1 MLLSPTGYEIWGGG
15 GDRYFIWSGPF
26 ICARS
31 LRSQGQGM
39 WRGYVR
45 RRGISVFS
53 VAASSVFS
61 IPGWRHFTAWI
72 GGMEATAS
80 NFKKLLRTG
89 SVAVLIGG
97 IAEMFLVS
105 TKKETLVLRSRKGFV
120 RIAVE
125 VGCSGGIIPVYHF
138 GNTQLMDW
146 APRSAQA
153 ISRKMRAAFGL
164 MWGRYGLP
172 IPRELPLYMVCGKA
186 ITVKHVLP
194 SDVAAFD
201 AEVDRVAVSK
211 PYQVPQPQMSPLPP
225 CPRVPGLSLATC
237 TVLLVAICACMP
249 IITLASDVSAG
260 SRVGNKH
267 LLGVCDKCN
276 VAVCAGGCKCD
287 SNCNCISGQG
297 ANVCDKCNLA
307 QSNQGCKCD
316 NNCGCLAGTCGSGST
331 AVSCAVSGWGTCSK
345 TCGGGTQTRT
355 ITTQPANGGAACPA
369 LSQACNTQGC
379 TATAIGFYF
388 LTWAPAA
395 AAPANTNIGIA
406 FSGWTDTAKAL
417 ADSQPLLN
425 RLPGTKYISLGGGN
439 AAGRFSAAAL
449 AKIIAAINT
458 NQFSAYAGIV
468 FDIEEGDSG
477 LTTAF
482 ANAFAATKAKGL
494 KVLVTVS
501 HSAPYGITDNAVL
514 MRSFFPNTNIDI
526 ISPQMYTFGTETSN
540 DYTTV
545 GGVMWEE
552 YAKSK
557 AAVVPSIVRASMYGD
572 IQTVFSS
579 KGVAVQGFIQF
590 AQN

>member
-1 MLLSPTGYEIWGGG
+1 MSEY
-15 GDRYFIWSGPF
+15 RGPP
-26 ICARS
+26 S
-31 LRSQGQGM
+31 
-39 WRGYVR
+39 
-45 RRGISVFS
+45 
-53 VAASSVFS
+53 
-61 IPGWRHFTAWI
+61 
-72 GGMEATAS
+72 
-80 NFKKLLRTG
+80 
-89 SVAVLIGG
+89 
-97 IAEMFLVS
+97 
-105 TKKETLVLRSRKGFV
+105 
-120 RIAVE
+120 
-125 VGCSGGIIPVYHF
+125 PVY
-138 GNTQLMDW
+138 
-146 APRSAQA
+146 R
-153 ISRKMRAAFGL
+153 ISSLANSQ
-164 MWGRYGLP
+164 
-172 IPRELPLYMVCGKA
+172 ELL
-186 ITVKHVLP
+186 
-194 SDVAAFD
+194 
-201 AEVDRVAVSK
+201 AVSK
-211 PYQVPQPQMSPLPP
+211 PFQVPQPQMSPLPP

-249 IITLASDVSAG
+249 IITLASDVSAIT
-260 SRVGNKH
+260 RVGNKRM
-267 LLGVCDKCN
+267 LGVCDKCN

-297 ANVCDKCNLA
+297 
-307 QSNQGCKCD
+307 G
-316 NNCGCLAGTCGSGST
+316 T
-331 AVSCAVSGWGTCSK
+331 AVNCAVSVWGTCSK

-379 TATAIGFYF
+379 TGGTAVNCAVSGWGTCSTTCGGGTQTRTITTQPANGGAACPALSQACNTQRCPATAIGFWWW
-388 LTWAPAA
+388 TWAPAA

-417 ADSQPLLN
+417 AESQPLLN
-425 RLPGTKYISLGGGN
+425 KLPGTRYISLGGGN
-439 AAGRFSAAAL
+439 AAGRFSAADL
-449 AKIIAAINT
+449 TKIIAAINS

-477 LTTAF
+477 LATAF

-501 HSAPYGITDNAVL
+501 HSAPYGIPDAAVL

-526 ISPQMYTFGTETSN
+526 ISPQMYTFGTEASN

-572 IQTVFSS
+572 LQTVLSS
-579 KGVAVQGFIQF
+579 RGVVVQGFIQF